1 MKVIICESKKGSWFA
16 PIYTLFMGGETAYP
30 HGMIWN
36 NGKLYDT
43 TFFRGRFSEVKSIA
57 DNRTVIVFDVEGD
70 CQEWINNNL
79 GAKYDWLG
87 VILWTLGIH
96 VEQNFHCY
104 EIIQRILLFMG
115 VDLNIKYRINGSKII
130 DALLNMGYKAEV
142 MQGKEFNAAFLGVNL

>member
-16 PIYTLFMGGETAYP
+16 PIYALFMGGQTAYP

-36 NGKLYDT
+36 NGKLYDS
-43 TFFRGRFSEVKSIA
+43 TFFRGRFGEVKSIK

-96 VEQNFHCY
+96 AEQHFYCY
-104 EIIQRILLFMG
+104 EIIQRSLLSIG
-115 VDLNIKYRINGSKII
+115 VDLDIKYRINGSKII
-130 DALLNMGYKAEV
+130 DALLNIGYDAEV
-142 MQGKEFNAAFLGVNL
+142 MQGKQFNEKFLNVST

>member
-16 PIYTLFMGGETAYP
+16 PIYALFMGGQTAYP

-36 NGKLYDT
+36 NGKLYDS
-43 TFFRGRFSEVKSIA
+43 TFFRGRFGEVKSIK

-96 VEQNFHCY
+96 AEQHFYCY
-104 EIIQRILLFMG
+104 EIIQRSLLSIG
-115 VDLNIKYRINGSKII
+115 VDLDIKYRINGSKII

-142 MQGKEFNAAFLGVNL
+142 MQGKEFNEVFLGDNS

>member
-16 PIYTLFMGGETAYP
+16 PIYTLFMGGQTAYP

-43 TFFRGRFSEVKSIA
+43 TFFRGRFGEVKSIA

-104 EIIQRILLFMG
+104 QIIQRILLAMI
-115 VDLNIKYRINGSKII
+115 VT
-130 DALLNMGYKAEV
+130 
-142 MQGKEFNAAFLGVNL
+142 GKHLQHQKL

>member
-16 PIYTLFMGGETAYP
+16 PIYAFFMGGQTAYP

-36 NGKLYDT
+36 NGKLYDS
-43 TFFRGRFSEVKSIA
+43 TFFRGRFGEVKSIK

-79 GAKYDWLG
+79 AAKYDWLG

-96 VEQNFHCY
+96 AEQHFYCY
-104 EIIQRILLFMG
+104 EIIQRSLLSIG
-115 VDLNIKYRINGSKII
+115 VDLDIKYRINGSKII
-130 DALLNMGYKAEV
+130 DALLNMGYKAQL
-142 MQGKEFNAAFLGVNL
+142 MQGKEFNEVFLGDNS